1 MKKGQAEAERVAR
14 EMRECVDRFRNE
26 HKLEIVCTQPKTKE
40 EQELFDTQLGSLQEM
55 TERPP
60 EAQQTVVC
68 MLCYYWL
75 VCMEYT
81 IAQKAQCK
89 STKYFKQFS
98 LWLRNDFNWYDNMLA
113 RSEFGYGI
121 TDAVA
126 LGLFEKLKQI
136 TSTYKYI

>member
-14 EMRECVDRFRNE
+14 EVRECVDRFRNE

-40 EQELFDTQLGSLQEM
+40 EQELFDTQLGSLREM

-75 VCMEYT
+75 VCMGNT
-81 IAQKAQCK
+81 IAQKAQHK

-98 LWLRNDFNWYDNMLA
+98 LWLQNDFYWYEQLA
-113 RSEFGYGI
+113 RSEFGYKI
-121 TDAVA
+121 TDAAA
-126 LGLFEKLKQI
+126 LGLFEQLKQI
-136 TSTYKYI
+136 TTTYKYV

>member
-14 EMRECVDRFRNE
+14 EMRECVDRFRDE

-40 EQELFDTQLGSLQEM
+40 EQELFDTQLGSLREM
-55 TERPP
+55 NEKSPA
-60 EAQQTVVC
+60 AQQTVVC

-98 LWLRNDFNWYDNMLA
+98 LWLQNDFNWYDNMLA

-126 LGLFEKLKQI
+126 LGLFEQLKQI